1 MKTIFKI
8 SPILM
13 AMLLFASVSFAQQ
26 VLVDANKSY
35 SNISKIEVSGGWLD
49 VSYDGGS
56 GSDVKVQAF
65 LESNDS
71 DQDIIFV
78 TVGDVLKISYERKN
92 NSGSWGNN
100 RNKGF
105 IKINGPMAMA
115 LDIKNSS
122 GTITVDGV
130 TNDETNLRVSSGK
143 VTATNIKG
151 DLKVRA
157 SSGSLHID
165 QVDGNISAGVTSGN
179 ADIFNVSGDVDYE
192 STSGSLEAE
201 DIKGELSAS
210 LTSGNAKLSNIGELG
225 NLQFTSG
232 NIRASNAGLGDNTRF
247 NGTSGSFRIQTQSDL
262 KSYNFSLKASSGN
275 LKVGGIN
282 TGKNLEIDNGAS
294 SWVRG
299 SISSGN
305 IVIEN

>member
-13 AMLLFASVSFAQQ
+13 ALLLFASVSFAQQ
-26 VLVDANKSY
+26 VLVDGNKSY

-105 IKINGPMAMA
+105 IKINGPMAIA